1 MDGRTFS
8 TSRWILWSS
17 KVGLCENIGKSQV
30 TARSLKQKN
39 LLPDFFTPD
48 LIVSDILFLG
58 ITSRSTRRENSAKE
72 KQRLKAANATIS
84 ILAGLKL
91 SSQVVSSYARIFGLS
106 KCTYGWIARLPTWT
120 DCKKL

>member
-1 MDGRTFS
+1 MLAALWLSSGQRYVEDISPDPYGCTAIYMDNRTFS
-8 TSRWILWSS
+8 TSNVSQLKARRDAWILWSS

-30 TARSLKQKN
+30 TARWSTKQKN

-72 KQRLKAANATIS
+72 KERLKAANAT
-84 ILAGLKL
+84 L
-91 SSQVVSSYARIFGLS
+91 
-106 KCTYGWIARLPTWT
+106 WT
-120 DCKKL
+120 